1 MFVLLC
7 KLEGDLALPTA
18 AHPMQEKLSLRMQ
31 LSFTQIKNGTQPLQN
46 RTTTC
51 EKGTRGVMESE
62 GDGMLKE
69 MVVTT

>member
-31 LSFTQIKNGTQPLQN
+31 LSFTQIK
-46 RTTTC
+46 
-51 EKGTRGVMESE
+51 KGTRGVMESE